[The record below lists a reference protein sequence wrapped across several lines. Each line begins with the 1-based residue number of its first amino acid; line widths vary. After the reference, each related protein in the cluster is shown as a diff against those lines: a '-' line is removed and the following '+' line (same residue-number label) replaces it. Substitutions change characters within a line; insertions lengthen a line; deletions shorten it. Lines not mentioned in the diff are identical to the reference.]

1 MQLFTVVCEMSQEDL
16 DQAVCLNVE
25 EGSDN
30 EEAALGVTRWLD
42 KWLEINTIN
51 LETQDETGECCCSI
65 PLLIL
70 LAIS

>member
-42 KWLEINTIN
+42 K
-51 LETQDETGECCCSI
+51 
-65 PLLIL
+65 
-70 LAIS
+70 